1 MMKFH
6 VPIEVEPYQVADL
19 ITTAL
24 EGGSNHWY
32 LLRSFK
38 DLKTAWNK
46 DLHYSDALRENLEKG
61 YDFYAPVF
69 DAEEDNEKLGELT
82 IATIKEGLG
91 LFAKQYT
98 EKFVEW
104 ATSDNYDAGVADIA
118 FQLMVM
124 KEVVYG

>member
-6 VPIEVEPYQVADL
+6 VPIEVEAYQVADL
-19 ITTAL
+19 IITAL

-61 YDFYAPVF
+61 YEFYAPVF
-69 DAEEDNEKLGELT
+69 DAEEDHEKLGELT

-104 ATSDNYDAGVADIA
+104 ARTDNYDAEVADIA